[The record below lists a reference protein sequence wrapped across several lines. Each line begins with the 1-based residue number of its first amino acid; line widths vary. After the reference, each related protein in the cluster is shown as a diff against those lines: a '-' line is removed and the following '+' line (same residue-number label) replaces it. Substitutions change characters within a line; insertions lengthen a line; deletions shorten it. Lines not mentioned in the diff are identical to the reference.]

1 MKREVMSIFLKFKFL
16 GRGEVSYDK
25 PEKREGMSI
34 LLTFIRT
41 NQSTRSRVSCGQ
53 WACLLVTLF
62 IAMTS
67 MCNSTERLR
76 LALRLKPIFN

>member
-34 LLTFIRT
+34 LLTFIRI
-41 NQSTRSRVSCGQ
+41 NQSTHSRVSCGQ
-53 WACLLVTLF
+53 LLSAFDLIHRNV
-62 IAMTS
+62 
-67 MCNSTERLR
+67 
-76 LALRLKPIFN
+76 KQV